1 MGVGRPALSPDVQKS
16 EEGRENH
23 VFRSFGPRLWNRV
36 VPQVFRPC
44 QKDSGGFLCCTWH
57 GLNIRLAMSLML
69 YQPGCVLLCTLNGL
83 VRLVTIFKRATIWGF
98 QCFNLWKL
106 VVEMEGQE
114 GMKSFFS
121 NKTEDQESMH
131 YL

>member
-1 MGVGRPALSPDVQKS
+1 
-16 EEGRENH
+16 
-23 VFRSFGPRLWNRV
+23 
-36 VPQVFRPC
+36 
-44 QKDSGGFLCCTWH
+44 
-57 GLNIRLAMSLML
+57 MSLML
-69 YQPGCVLLCTLNGL
+69 YQPGCVLLSTLNGL
-83 VRLVTIFKRATIWGF
+83 VRLVTIFERAAIWGF